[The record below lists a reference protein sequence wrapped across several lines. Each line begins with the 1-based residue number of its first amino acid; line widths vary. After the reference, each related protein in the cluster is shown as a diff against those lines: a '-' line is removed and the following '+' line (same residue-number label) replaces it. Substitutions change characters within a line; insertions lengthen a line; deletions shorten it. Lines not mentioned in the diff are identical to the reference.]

1 MIYLLQLIHNDP
13 LKLSEEIYE
22 EHKTFAILT
31 VRLTD
36 PVSGW
41 RLSLSGRWRMMLE
54 AEGDLLHELGAILNA
69 QGELP
74 ATTAFCH

>member
-22 EHKTFAILT
+22 EYKTSNILT

-36 PVSGW
+36 PVTWG
-41 RLSLSGRWRMMLE
+41 RLSLPRRWRMMLE
-54 AEGDLLHELGAILNA
+54 TEGDLLHELGAILNT

-74 ATTAFCH
+74 ATTASCH

>member
-1 MIYLLQLIHNDP
+1 M
-13 LKLSEEIYE
+13 
-22 EHKTFAILT
+22 ILT

-41 RLSLSGRWRMMLE
+41 RLTLPRRWRMMLE
-54 AEGDLLHELGAILNA
+54 TEGDLLHELGAILNA

-74 ATTAFCH
+74 ATTASCH